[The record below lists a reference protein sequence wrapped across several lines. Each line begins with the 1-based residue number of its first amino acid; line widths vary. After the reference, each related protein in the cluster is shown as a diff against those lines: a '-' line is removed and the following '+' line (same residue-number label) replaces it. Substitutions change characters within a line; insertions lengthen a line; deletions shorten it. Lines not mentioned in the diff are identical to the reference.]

1 MEICSGEVVIRYH
14 HKEQDHLNA
23 ETHKVTHHNAQGH
36 DQTRKIDLPKDSCIV
51 PEHRRC
57 FGQTIRKVIPS
68 GDSSHIKQRLR
79 KSVCTE
85 SRQVPED
92 KRKDDR
98 RKQGLNEEP
107 QGSENGLLVKR
118 NEITLY
124 EEPQ

>member
-1 MEICSGEVVIRYH
+1 MEICSGEGVIADH

-36 DQTRKIDLPKDSCIV
+36 DQSREIDLPKDIGIV
-51 PEHRRC
+51 PEHGRC
-57 FGQTIRKVIPS
+57 FGQTVRKVIPS
-68 GDSSHIKQRLR
+68 GDSSHIEQRLR